1 MGSARED
8 ARMIRRDVTWRWS
21 DVEATT
27 TATETQLR
35 HRPSGAQLTVR
46 AGRLLGGNG
55 YTTADAVARRDLA
68 RVGASVR
75 LRQKGRY
82 LVHAAGVVDP
92 WGRAWLLSGDSG
104 AGKST
109 LAYALAR
116 AGWSVLGDDGVL
128 IEVVGG
134 NVVAHPW
141 KDPLNVSRTLAPD
154 FPELQQHAP
163 RARLGDPR
171 QRVPMALPLGRSAA
185 VAAVI
190 MLERGETH
198 AVESIGPLE
207 ALAVLIRQSPAV
219 MIDDDH
225 ARAHLQT
232 LTRAAALL
240 CFRVQH
246 TPAELHT
253 ISTILCDLL
262 R

>member
-1 MGSARED
+1 
-8 ARMIRRDVTWRWS
+8 MIRRDVTWRWS

-46 AGRLLGGNG
+46 RGRLVGGAG
-55 YTTADAVARRDLA
+55 YTTADAVARRDLV

-128 IEVVGG
+128 IEVVGDS
-134 NVVAHPW
+134 VVAHPW

-154 FPELQQHAP
+154 FPELHHHAP
-163 RARLGDPR
+163 RARPDDPR
-171 QRVPMALPLGRSAA
+171 QRVPMALPLARSAA

-190 MLERGETH
+190 MLERGDRH
-198 AVESIGPLE
+198 AVASVAPLE
-207 ALAVLIRQSPAV
+207 ALAVLVRQSPAV
-219 MIDDDH
+219 MIDDDY
-225 ARAHLQT
+225 ARAHLHT

-240 CFRVQH
+240 CFRLHH

-253 ISTILCDLL
+253 ISRVLCDLL

>member
-1 MGSARED
+1 
-8 ARMIRRDVTWRWS
+8 MIRRDVTWRWS
-21 DVEATT
+21 DVEAIT
-27 TATETQLR
+27 TATETRLR

-46 AGRLLGGNG
+46 EGRLRVGAG
-55 YTTADAVARRDLA
+55 YASADAPARRDLA

-75 LRQKGRY
+75 LRQRGRY

-128 IEVVGG
+128 IEVVGSD
-134 NVVAHPW
+134 VIAHPW
-141 KDPLNVSRTLAPD
+141 KDPLNVSRALAPA
-154 FPELQQHAP
+154 FPELHHHAS
-163 RARLGDPR
+163 RARQGDAR
-171 QRVPMALPLGRSAA
+171 QRVPMALPLARTAA

-190 MLERGETH
+190 LLERAETH
-198 AVESIGPLE
+198 SVVSVGPLE
-207 ALAVLIRQSPAV
+207 ALAVLVRQSPAV

-240 CFRVQH
+240 CFRVHH

-253 ISTILCDLL
+253 IPTVLSDLL